1 MKIKNIKIFDIDQ
14 MICYFKETNNT
25 EMFRDS
31 YYQLI
36 SISEKICIKIP
47 NTFYLASDTYIK
59 NRYFSINRPKKVWIE
74 DLYNVNCI
82 FYPIEK
88 DNQELESVLKDAK
101 QEIMLGYNKVVF
113 YDIQKIVTADIE
125 SMWFDFK
132 SYAESEMVYN
142 LIFFADIEDQRI
154 LGIFNCRFALYTVW
168 REIVI
173 YMIKS
178 ITLIQ

>member
-1 MKIKNIKIFDIDQ
+1 MKKIKKFDIDQ

-47 NTFYLASDTYIK
+47 TTFYLASDTYIK

-82 FYPIEK
+82 FYPIDK
-88 DNQELESVLKDAK
+88 DNQELESALKDAK
-101 QEIMLGYNKVVF
+101 EEIMLGYNKVVF

-142 LIFFADIEDQRI
+142 LIFFADIEGQRI

>member
-1 MKIKNIKIFDIDQ
+1 MKKIKKFDIDQ

-25 EMFRDS
+25 EMFSDS

-142 LIFFADIEDQRI
+142 LIFFADIEGLRI